1 MKKMHINKKVLIITV
16 SIILAILVI
25 GIILFKTGT
34 IDKIINIFKKEEL
47 VEFEY
52 DIYSVS
58 GNIGT
63 VKVIFRNENGIDKI
77 EYPEKAGEEKFEI
90 YPEGQTQ
97 VAIDYE
103 MEDFKEYKFKLT
115 DTKGTEKEYIVNFEI
130 PRINGVYT
138 FKNGIYVNEPD
149 ISTGFVKEKTRYLY
163 LNDDGNLVP
172 GNWVTDTAPDN
183 WYDYKEQKWAN
194 IYVEN
199 NGVESYY
206 VWVPRYCYKVDTD
219 NTVTGNERMD
229 VKFINTYNEY
239 VDGITGN
246 KTTWDELQEKGY
258 QIPEAFK
265 WENKNGADLII
276 PGYWLSK
283 YQLSELES
291 YTIDYNLT
299 ASTDSFNV
307 SNFTNNVSAD
317 ATQYTYAINGKI
329 VNTSTTLDD
338 YSFDNTTP
346 DKTNYINITALND
359 KGQIVGSM
367 TKELELAT
375 ANEPDLTGFDENTT
389 FYVYWDEKGNEH
401 NEIPISMEPPED
413 WYNYTYSRW
422 ANIVTRNNGQ
432 EAYLVWIPRY
442 QYRLDQTSQR
452 SSVKF
457 INGTSSETTAGY
469 AIPEAFTFLKDDGTQ
484 TQLTGYWLSKYQ
496 LSIEEQKTN
505 LDVEIATTEDSI
517 RINNVTGKIVED
529 AKANSKNLVCQY
541 YINGRYLENETNTYG
556 ESGTNEGFSFKIAD
570 VQQGN
575 EYVINIILRD
585 KDTDEYVGAVT
596 KKVLITKPNKPEL
609 TGFEES
615 KTYYVIYEKDA
626 NGNIIDEKIGDN
638 IKNDG
643 SNIPKYW
650 YNYQDRE
657 WANIVVTDGQVVDGK
672 IQNAK
677 SIAYFTWI
685 PRYEY
690 RILGNRENES
700 KDNKRTEINYIAGD
714 KNETSNGYKIPE
726 AFTFIKDDGTET
738 QLTGYWLS
746 KYQLSE

>member
-1 MKKMHINKKVLIITV
+1 MKKIHINKKVLIITV

-90 YPEGQTQ
+90 YPEGQNQ

-115 DTKGTEKEYIVNFEI
+115 DVKGTEKEYIVNFEI

-194 IYVEN
+194 IYSEVDGIEN
-199 NGVESYY
+199 YL
-206 VWVPRYCYKVDTD
+206 VWIPRYCYKVDTD
-219 NTVTGNERMD
+219 NSVTGNERMD

-239 VDGITGN
+239 IDGATGE
-246 KTTWDELQEKGY
+246 KTSWDDLQAQGY
-258 QIPEAFK
+258 QIPEAFS

-276 PGYWLSK
+276 SGYWMSK
-283 YQLSELES
+283 YQLSTLDT
-291 YTIDYNLT
+291 YKINYNLT
-299 ASTDSFNV
+299 ATTTNFKV

-329 VNTSTTLDD
+329 VNTTTTLED

-346 DKTNYINITALND
+346 DKTNVINITALNS

-367 TKELELAT
+367 TKELELVEVNA
-375 ANEPDLTGFDENTT
+375 PDLTGFDKNTT
-389 FYVYWDEKGNEH
+389 FYVYYDSEGNEH
-401 NEIPISMEPPED
+401 NEIPISEEPPAD
-413 WYNYTYSRW
+413 WYNYSYSRW
-422 ANIVTRNNGQ
+422 ANIVTRNDGLEN
-432 EAYLVWIPRY
+432 YLVWIPRY

-452 SSVKF
+452 SNVKF
-457 INGTSSETTAGY
+457 IQGTGTEVSTGY
-469 AIPEAFTFLKDDGTQ
+469 QIPEAFTWQKDDGTQ
-484 TQLTGYWLSKYQ
+484 VQITGYWMSKYQ
-496 LSIEEQKTN
+496 LSTEYSTPK
-505 LDVEIATTEDSI
+505 LDAEIAVSGNTIKVKDILGTLITQIQTDSTAVKYEYYLNGVKLHEGNSNTENYVYD
-517 RINNVTGKIVED
+517 
-529 AKANSKNLVCQY
+529 NLEL
-541 YINGRYLENETNTYG
+541 N
-556 ESGTNEGFSFKIAD
+556 K
-570 VQQGN
+570 
-575 EYVINIILRD
+575 EYTINIILRNE
-585 KDTDEYVGAVT
+585 TTNAYLGAIT
-596 KKVLITKPNKPEL
+596 KKATTEDANTPEL
-609 TGFEES
+609 TGFVES
-615 KTYYVIYEKDA
+615 MTYYVLYD
-626 NGNIIDEKIGDN
+626 NDGNRTIGDN
-638 IKNDG
+638 VKNDG
-643 SNIPKYW
+643 SNMPANW
-650 YNYQDRE
+650 YSYRDSK
-657 WANIVVTDGQVVDGK
+657 WANIVVTDGQVVDGQ
-672 IQNAK
+672 IQNATTTN
-677 SIAYFTWI
+677 YLVWI

-690 RILGNRENES
+690 RILSRPNLSTANRRIETNFL
-700 KDNKRTEINYIAGD
+700 AG
-714 KNETSNGYKIPE
+714 TSTTTSDGYQIPE
-726 AFTFIKDDGTET
+726 AFTWQKDDGTEV
-738 QLTGYWLS
+738 QIKGYWMS
-746 KYQLSE
+746 KYQLSN